1 MANEKNLK
9 PIRTKSE
16 AREKGK
22 KGGVMSGQSRRRQ
35 KTYREMAKAML
46 SATITDKTMLKELKS
61 FGIDESDIKTYTLL
75 RQKQYKSIAKTAEKF
90 SL

>member
-1 MANEKNLK
+1 
-9 PIRTKSE
+9 
-16 AREKGK
+16 
-22 KGGVMSGQSRRRQ
+22 MSGQSRRRQ